1 MNFVQPIRD
10 LDQIHYIKKYLGERN
25 KRNLLLFVAG
35 INLGLRISDLLE
47 LRVKDVR
54 KQYVSLREQKTGK
67 EKRIKINKT
76 LRKAID
82 QYIKDKDD
90 QEYLF
95 KSREGLNKPISRSS
109 AYNIMREAADYVGLD
124 SIGTHTLRKTFGY
137 WHYKKFKDV
146 ALLQEI
152 FNHSSPDITLRYI
165 GITQDTMDKTMD
177 DFGL

>member
-1 MNFVQPIRD
+1 M
-10 LDQIHYIKKYLGERN
+10 
-25 KRNLLLFVAG
+25 AG
-35 INLGLRISDLLE
+35 INLGLRISDLLQ

-54 KQYVSLREQKTGK
+54 KQYVSLREKKTGK

-76 LRKAID
+76 LRKALD
-82 QYIKDKDD
+82 LYIKDRDD
-90 QEYLF
+90 QEYVF
-95 KSREGLNKPISRSS
+95 RSREGLNKPISRSS
-109 AYNIMREAADYVGLD
+109 AYIILREAAEYVGLD

>member
-1 MNFVQPIRD
+1 MSTITLFSLI
-10 LDQIHYIKKYLGERN
+10 LDHYIKKYFKERN
-25 KRNLLLFVAG
+25 KRNLLLLVAG
-35 INLGLRISDLLE
+35 INLGLRISDLLQ
-47 LRVKDVR
+47 LRVKDVK
-54 KQYVSLREQKTGK
+54 KQYVSLREKKTGK

-76 LRKAID
+76 LRKALD
-82 QYIKDKDD
+82 QYINDRDD
-90 QEYLF
+90 QEYVF
-95 KSREGLNKPISRSS
+95 RSREGLNKPISRSS
-109 AYNIMREAADYVGLD
+109 AYNILREAAEYVGLD
-124 SIGTHTLRKTFGY
+124 SIGTHTLRKMFGY

>member
-35 INLGLRISDLLE
+35 INLGLRISDLLQ
-47 LRVKDVR
+47 LRVKDVK
-54 KQYVSLREQKTGK
+54 KQYVSLREKKTGK

-76 LRKAID
+76 LRKALD
-82 QYIKDKDD
+82 QYIKDRDD
-90 QEYLF
+90 QEYVF
-95 KSREGLNKPISRSS
+95 RSREGLNKPISRSS
-109 AYNIMREAADYVGLD
+109 AYNILREAAEYVGLD

-152 FNHSSPDITLRYI
+152 FNHSTPDVTLRYI

-177 DFGL
+177 NFGL

>member
-1 MNFVQPIRD
+1 
-10 LDQIHYIKKYLGERN
+10 
-25 KRNLLLFVAG
+25 VAG
-35 INLGLRISDLLE
+35 INLGLRISDLLQ

-54 KQYVSLREQKTGK
+54 KQYVSLREKKTGK

-76 LRKAID
+76 LRKALD
-82 QYIKDKDD
+82 LYIKDRDD
-90 QEYLF
+90 QEYVF
-95 KSREGLNKPISRSS
+95 RSREGLNKPISRSS
-109 AYNIMREAADYVGLD
+109 AYIILREAAEYVGLD